1 VNNPTEYILL
11 SIESAGVTRAL
22 AEKILAA
29 HDTTKRTQVLREA
42 ATALHTECGLHSD
55 RQLFSS
61 GIHHSEFLVRGM
73 ADQAAEEATAEAAT
87 ATPTEPTG
95 RVAQLLEAIR
105 THRGEWTTKRVQDL
119 YRLSPLA
126 PPNAPDGRLRHV
138 ARGDLRDLCAWGH
151 LVLHE
156 ESGRRFYT
164 LKFRKDAT
172 S

>member
-1 VNNPTEYILL
+1 MELHVAL
-11 SIESAGVTRAL
+11 SLRLDAIEAHRLANAYRA
-22 AEKILAA
+22 E
-29 HDTTKRTQVLREA
+29 VLRNEA
-42 ATALHTECGLHSD
+42 SNLRRVEREEVPEGALGTKTGLLKAALILDERADLIGEKATAS
-55 RQLFSS
+55 
-61 GIHHSEFLVRGM
+61 
-73 ADQAAEEATAEAAT
+73 AAT
-87 ATPTEPTG
+87 ATPAEPTG

-172 S
+172 K

>member
-1 VNNPTEYILL
+1 M
-11 SIESAGVTRAL
+11 SAFVKLEEIVRNCDTAFLDEQWAWDTSPDDIAQELYAAVRAEVL
-22 AEKILAA
+22 AE
-29 HDTTKRTQVLREA
+29 
-42 ATALHTECGLHSD
+42 
-55 RQLFSS
+55 
-61 GIHHSEFLVRGM
+61 
-73 ADQAAEEATAEAAT
+73 EEATPAGAT
-87 ATPTEPTG
+87 ATPAEPTG

-138 ARGDLRDLCAWGH
+138 ARGDLRDLSAWGH

-164 LKFRKDAT
+164 LKCRKDAT